1 MTPTQE
7 TDLILIVDDSPADL
21 EVLSKTLTDAGFEI
35 AIAIDGESALEQ
47 VGYELPTL
55 ILLDVLLP
63 GIDGFETCRRLKM
76 NPLTQEIPI
85 IFLTVLDDTLDKIK
99 GLNLGAVDYISKPF
113 QQEEVLAR
121 VRVQLKL
128 YSLTKTLERQ
138 NTQLKQEVEQRTAAE
153 AALQKLTVDLEKRVE
168 ERTAKLKQTLSEL
181 QQTQMRLV
189 QSEKMYSLG
198 KMVAGIAHELNNPV
212 SFIDG
217 NLVYA
222 LHYIDDLLEL
232 LHLYIKHYPNPVPEI
247 QEKAEKIDLD
257 FVMRDL
263 PKLLNSMQVG
273 TERIAQLVRSLR
285 NFSHLDQAEKKAVD
299 LHQSLDNTLLILQ
312 HRLKPTS
319 KFTGIQI
326 IKKYGNLPLLECYPG
341 QLNQVFM
348 NILSNA
354 IDALEESGIN
364 QQEIERTDKEIPRI
378 QIRTDATN
386 DKVIIRFEDNGPG
399 MPQTVSD
406 RLFDPFFTTKSF
418 GKGTGLGLAISYQI
432 VVEKHGGRL
441 ECVSTLG
448 EGAEFIIEIPL
459 PELPEA
465 D

>member
-76 NPLTQEIPI
+76 NSLTQEIPI

-222 LHYIDDLLEL
+222 LHYIDGLLEL
-232 LHLYIKHYPNPVPEI
+232 LHLYIKHYQNPVPEI

-273 TERIAQLVRSLR
+273 TERIAKIVRSLR
-285 NFSHLDQAEKKAVD
+285 NFSHLDQADKKAVD

-319 KFTGIQI
+319 QFPGIQI
-326 IKKYGNLPLLECYPG
+326 LKEYGNLPLVECYPG

-354 IDALEESGIN
+354 IEALEESVIN
-364 QQEIERTDKEIPRI
+364 EQGTERLDKEIPKI
-378 QIRTDATN
+378 EIRTEATN
-386 DKVIIRFEDNGPG
+386 DKVTIRFADNGPG
-399 MPQTVSD
+399 MSQTVYD

-441 ECVSTLG
+441 HCVSTLG

>member
-273 TERIAQLVRSLR
+273 TERIAQLVKSLR